1 MSLLLPERTC
11 YLLLSAL
18 CSLLVVYRAGSRLC
32 RARSIF
38 ILIPLYSDLGVGA
51 VCGIGIGV
59 VGTLVGKEKGESM
72 GERGIVWWCTVYLNY
87 ALDN

>member
-59 VGTLVGKEKGESM
+59 VGTLVGKEKGEAWEK
-72 GERGIVWWCTVYLNY
+72 GGLGGGVRCTLTMH
-87 ALDN
+87 

>member
-59 VGTLVGKEKGESM
+59 VGTLASRKGERRKH
-72 GERGIVWWCTVYLNY
+72 GRKGDCVVVYGVP
-87 ALDN
+87 

>member
-72 GERGIVWWCTVYLNY
+72 GERGGGLCGGVRCTLTMY
-87 ALDN
+87 